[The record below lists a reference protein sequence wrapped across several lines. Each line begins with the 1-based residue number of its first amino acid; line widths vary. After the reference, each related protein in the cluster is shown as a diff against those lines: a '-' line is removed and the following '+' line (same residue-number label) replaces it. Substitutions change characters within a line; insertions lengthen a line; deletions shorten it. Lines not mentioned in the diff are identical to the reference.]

1 MDLFQIILLA
11 LIQGVTEFLPISS
24 SAHLILPAAVLGW
37 EDQGL
42 AFDVA
47 VHVGSLLAVV
57 TFFYQDI
64 IQLVKHWFLQLIKQP
79 HDPQQ
84 SRLGWWVILATIPA
98 GLIGL
103 MMNDWIEL
111 NLRSVL
117 VIASSTIVFGL
128 SLAWF
133 DYQGSKTRHNVD
145 MSLKQAL
152 IIGFAQA
159 LALIPGTSRSGITMT
174 ASLALGFTRE
184 AATRFSFLLSIPLI
198 TVAGIFKTFELIEQG
213 TATPWTDIIT
223 GVVLSGIAAYICIK
237 LFIGFIER
245 LGFLPFV
252 WYRLLLGTMLFVF
265 WFAG

>member
-11 LIQGVTEFLPISS
+11 LIQGISEFLPISS
-24 SAHLILPAAVLGW
+24 SAHLILPSAVLGW
-37 EDQGL
+37 DDQGL

-57 TFFYQDI
+57 TFFRQDI
-64 IQLVKHWFLQLIKQP
+64 MQLINNWLLNLFKRP
-79 HDPQQ
+79 HDHQQ
-84 SRLGWWVILATIPA
+84 ARLAWWVILATIPA
-98 GLIGL
+98 GFIGL
-103 MMNDWIEL
+103 IMDDWIEL

-117 VIASSTIVFGL
+117 VIACTTIIFGL
-128 SLAWF
+128 ALAWF
-133 DYQGSKTRHNVD
+133 DYRGSKSKENLD

-198 TVAGIFKTFELIEQG
+198 TAAGLFKTKQMIEQG
-213 TATPWTDIIT
+213 TATPWADIIW
-223 GVVLSGIAAYICIK
+223 GVVLSGIAAYLCIK
-237 LFIGFIER
+237 LFIDAIEK

-252 WYRLLLGTMLFVF
+252 WYRLLLGTLLIVF